1 VEVAFCS
8 KLVTRREFAKCSL
21 PSRRALESDFANRCP
36 GRFMDAKLVW
46 MGALFVAVALCVV
59 LYFVFEQERKKIADA
74 RREMT
79 EQDEKS

>member
-1 VEVAFCS
+1 
-8 KLVTRREFAKCSL
+8 
-21 PSRRALESDFANRCP
+21 
-36 GRFMDAKLVW
+36 MDAKLVW